1 MTKSVFQS
9 LILLASFCILAP
21 TRAQEEA
28 IAEAAPALP
37 TKPTAP
43 SFGSAVA
50 GSAIARAAEASSQPK
65 ARQITVSVSLVDD
78 STVITGTLTETTS
91 LSIKTAFGLAELP
104 LNEVAGVRF
113 PRGDDTSTTVV
124 MLNGDSITGATDLK
138 FAQVETTWGSAKI
151 NGQNI
156 ASMMM
161 VPGLVWQSADVLGSK
176 RWQLIEGP
184 RNAQGG
190 ISNGLPG
197 GATNRTGGPST
208 GSSPTLAPRTGTT
221 SGTGTS
227 SILPSPR

>member
-9 LILLASFCILAP
+9 LILLATFCILAP

-37 TKPTAP
+37 TKPTPP
-43 SFGSAVA
+43 SFGSAA
-50 GSAIARAAEASSQPK
+50 ARSDEASSQPQ
-65 ARQITVSVSLVDD
+65 ARQITVAVSLVDD
-78 STVITGTLTETTS
+78 STIITGTLTETTS

-161 VPGLVWQSADVLGSK
+161 VPGLVWQSTDVLEASDG
-176 RWQLIEGP
+176 
-184 RNAQGG
+184 N
-190 ISNGLPG
+190 
-197 GATNRTGGPST
+197 
-208 GSSPTLAPRTGTT
+208 
-221 SGTGTS
+221 
-227 SILPSPR
+227 